1 MFALKLDLQFTYT
14 FTSLLNWIQFNLIF
28 MSNLNDLGDLSDLVV
43 FTSVRQIL
51 PKMQKIN
58 CYIKSELPSS
68 NKQDHAF
75 KKLKRLTRE
84 RLNKVTFLFNLWH
97 QISKYYVNFSSETI
111 CKLGNA
117 FSFYQS
123 YAAKGTQNIRHFHPI
138 RPTQ

>member
-1 MFALKLDLQFTYT
+1 MFALKLDLQFTFT

-84 RLNKVTFLFNLWH
+84 RLNKVTFLFNL
-97 QISKYYVNFSSETI
+97 
-111 CKLGNA
+111 
-117 FSFYQS
+117 
-123 YAAKGTQNIRHFHPI
+123 
-138 RPTQ
+138 